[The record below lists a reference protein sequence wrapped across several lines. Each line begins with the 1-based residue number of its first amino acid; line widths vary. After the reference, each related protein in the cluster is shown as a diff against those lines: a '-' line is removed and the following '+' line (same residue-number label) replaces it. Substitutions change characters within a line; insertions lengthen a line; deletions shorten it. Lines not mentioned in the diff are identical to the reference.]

1 MTTTMIGVAVIAID
15 TATMVHIH
23 IIGAVTAAGAAIAR
37 MTTTNRK
44 QAAPRSSD
52 NVMKMK
58 TESPPGFEPGG
69 PMVSVGFQQNGAVVL
84 DVDSAENFAE
94 DILQVL
100 GP

>member
-1 MTTTMIGVAVIAID
+1 MTTMMIGVAVIAID

-23 IIGAVTAAGAAIAR
+23 IIGAVTAVGAAIAR

-44 QAAPRSSD
+44 QAATRSSD
-52 NVMKMK
+52 NVMRIK
-58 TESPPGFEPGG
+58 TENPPGFEPGG
-69 PMVSVGFQQNGAVVL
+69 PMVSVGFQQNGADVL

>member
-1 MTTTMIGVAVIAID
+1 
-15 TATMVHIH
+15 
-23 IIGAVTAAGAAIAR
+23 

-44 QAAPRSSD
+44 QAATRSSD
-52 NVMKMK
+52 NVMRMK
-58 TESPPGFEPGG
+58 TENPPGFEPGG
-69 PMVSVGFQQNGAVVL
+69 PMVSVGFQQNSADVF